1 MLNKKFFQKDIYIAS
16 IWLLLPI
23 INWAVDFPNNRYNN
37 YKIFSS
43 MFWHMIDGKNL
54 YLAYPAEHGDF
65 FYYGPAFSLIIAP
78 FSVLPNAVGMLL
90 WGLFNTL
97 ILIYSL
103 NKLRLKV
110 EIKVLL
116 MLLSTIELA
125 NSIWSHQFNP
135 CVAAMIILSFAM
147 VEDEKDFYA
156 AFWILLGTFTKVY
169 GAIGLV
175 FFLFSKNKSKF
186 IIGCVVWTIFFFTAP
201 MIFSSPSYIV
211 QTYIDWYNSLVLK
224 NTQLIQGLYSDLSV
238 MGVFRKISG
247 YNIGNGWF
255 LVIGLIMLLMPL
267 LRLKQYPSKYFRMHI
282 LSSILMFVVL
292 FSTASEHPT
301 YIICIVGLFL
311 WMVLQN
317 NIFSRW
323 NLVAIFFVLML
334 TGLGPTYLFSE
345 EVALFIL
352 KYGLKAIPCIII
364 WVVLVWQLMNKDFTT
379 EVESNRFPA

>member
-1 MLNKKFFQKDIYIAS
+1 MLNKKFFQKDIYIVS
-16 IWLLLPI
+16 IWMLLPI
-23 INWAVDFPNNRYNN
+23 INWVIDFPNNRYNN

-54 YLAYPAEHGDF
+54 YLAYPSEHGDL

-78 FSVLPNAVGMLL
+78 FAVLPNVIGGLL

-97 ILIYSL
+97 ILVYSL
-103 NKLRLKV
+103 NKLRLKT
-110 EIKVLL
+110 EFKILL

-135 CVAAMIILSFAM
+135 CVAAMIILSFTM
-147 VEDEKDFYA
+147 VEDENDFYA
-156 AFWILLGTFTKVY
+156 AFWILLGAFTKVY
-169 GAIGLV
+169 GAIGLI

-186 IIGCVVWTIFFFTAP
+186 ITGCVVWSIVFFIAP
-201 MIFSSPSYIV
+201 MIFTSPGYII
-211 QTYIDWYNSLVLK
+211 QTYVDWYHSLMLK
-224 NTQLIQGLYSDLSV
+224 NTQLIHGLYSDLSV

-247 YNIGNGWF
+247 YNLGNSLF
-255 LVIGLIMLLMPL
+255 LFIGLVMLLMPL
-267 LRLKQYPSKYFRMHI
+267 LRLKQYQSKYFRMYI

-323 NLVAIFFVLML
+323 NLAMIFFVLMV
-334 TGLGPTYLFSE
+334 TGLGPTYIFSE

-352 KYGLKAIPCIII
+352 QYGLKAIPCIII
-364 WVVLVWQLMNKDFTT
+364 WVLIAWQLMNKDFTS
-379 EVESNRFPA
+379 EVESNRFLA